1 MLLLMLLHVYFYHMT
16 NFFAQPASCLCGLM
30 AMSLT
35 FRTRGPRF
43 EPSRN
48 CKLTLK
54 FEYLK
59 KPYVKHFNSW
69 FLEYF
74 CNATLSP

>member
-16 NFFAQPASCLCGLM
+16 NFFAQLASCLRGLM

-43 EPSRN
+43 EPSQNR
-48 CKLTLK
+48 K
-54 FEYLK
+54 
-59 KPYVKHFNSW
+59 
-69 FLEYF
+69 
-74 CNATLSP
+74 